1 MHCAYREWK
10 GQAEDCAGGS
20 ITFTDGNFLHYGVID
35 KREDDAIEELKEKK
49 KRKKERK
56 RLEKEE
62 ARKSKED

>member
-49 KRKKERK
+49 KKRKER
-56 RLEKEE
+56 R
-62 ARKSKED
+62 R